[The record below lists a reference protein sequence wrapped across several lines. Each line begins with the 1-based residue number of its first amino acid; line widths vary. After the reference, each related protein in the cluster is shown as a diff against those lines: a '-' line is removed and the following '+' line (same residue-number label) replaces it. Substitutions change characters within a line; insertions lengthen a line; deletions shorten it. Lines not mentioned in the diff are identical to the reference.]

1 MPSFICSRYH
11 KQKQNIQLQ
20 ESSRRMMVRS
30 SFAIVVFAGIGA
42 LIGFAT
48 LSEVQVTAQQQ
59 QQQAMP
65 PEQHHHPNISNNQS
79 SVNSATE
86 QGQKN
91 MTITRMTEGS
101 EMMTPTRSN
110 QTFTIS
116 YISLVNGVKVV
127 SISPVNND
135 HIAVNLRYEASN
147 QQPPG
152 VSVVAF
158 TNSSMDAIVNN
169 IMQNSTIVSDAN
181 TALSTSSMQS
191 GSNYLDA
198 GWQPQHPN
206 SATVLV
212 QLNGEILNGDRVT
225 VLVIPFLHH

>member
-1 MPSFICSRYH
+1 
-11 KQKQNIQLQ
+11 
-20 ESSRRMMVRS
+20 MMVRS
-30 SFAIVVFAGIGA
+30 SFVIVVFAGIGA

-101 EMMTPTRSN
+101 EMMTPTTSN
-110 QTFTIS
+110 QTFTTS

-135 HIAVNLRYEASN
+135 HIAVNLRYESSD
-147 QQPPG
+147 QQSPG
-152 VSVVAF
+152 VSVVAL
-158 TNSSMDAIVNN
+158 TNSSMNRILNN
-169 IMQNSTIVSDAN
+169 IMQNSTIVSAGN
-181 TALSTSSMQS
+181 STLPISSMQS
-191 GSNYLDA
+191 GSNYLEA
-198 GWQPQHPN
+198 GWVPQHPN
-206 SATVLV
+206 SATVLI
-212 QLNGEILNGDRVT
+212 QLNGEISDRDHVT
-225 VLVIPFLHH
+225 LLVVPFLHH